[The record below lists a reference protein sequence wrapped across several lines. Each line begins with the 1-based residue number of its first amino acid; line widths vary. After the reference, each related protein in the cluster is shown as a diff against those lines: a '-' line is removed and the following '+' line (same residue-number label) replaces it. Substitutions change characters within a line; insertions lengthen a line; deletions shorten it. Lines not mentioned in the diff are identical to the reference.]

1 MMCLGY
7 RKNIKEDMYLLR
19 RREPKR
25 TQQNIE
31 KSLSL

>member
-7 RKNIKEDMYLLR
+7 RKNIEENKGLLR

>member
-1 MMCLGY
+1 MCLGY
-7 RKNIKEDMYLLR
+7 RKNIKEDIDFLK